1 MKAMILAAGLGS
13 RLKEMTQHCPKAL
26 VEAGGITLL
35 ERCIEKLKSYQV
47 NDFVINIHHFG
58 EQIIQFVEQKHYFDV
73 NIQFSDER
81 TLLLDTGGGIKHAR
95 KFLDNG
101 EPFIVHN
108 VDIISDLD
116 IRKMYDFHCQQQ
128 ALATL
133 AVRERTTKRFFLFDN
148 NNQLCGKVNL
158 NTNERLIV
166 KNKEDKN
173 LKPLAFSGI
182 HVISPKIF
190 SLFPTE
196 EKFSITAFYEQ
207 IAEKEKILA
216 YQHQEGM
223 WMDMGK
229 IEDFQKLEQM
239 IKKQ

>member
-133 AVRERTTKRFFLFDN
+133 AVRERTTQRFFLFDS
-148 NNQLCGKVNL
+148 NNQLCGK
-158 NTNERLIV
+158 
-166 KNKEDKN
+166 
-173 LKPLAFSGI
+173 
-182 HVISPKIF
+182 
-190 SLFPTE
+190 
-196 EKFSITAFYEQ
+196 SI
-207 IAEKEKILA
+207 
-216 YQHQEGM
+216 
-223 WMDMGK
+223 
-229 IEDFQKLEQM
+229 
-239 IKKQ
+239 